1 MVFRFPQNTL
11 KNAYVFKIFSQLGKC
26 RSRLQ
31 RFYYDTDIGVCRT
44 FIYSGCQGNGN
55 NFESENEC
63 IKTCVPDHKI
73 ETALED
79 KTLYLGK
86 I

>member
-1 MVFRFPQNTL
+1 MDSL
-11 KNAYVFKIFSQLGKC
+11 LHKNAYVFKFFSQLGKC

-31 RFYYDTDIGVCRT
+31 RFYYDTDVGVCRT

-79 KTLYLGK
+79 KTLFLGNVL
-86 I
+86 